1 MISLGYK
8 RTGAGP
14 ERKDK
19 DLELRAISTSVH
31 VTLDYLASGVH
42 LAFPALLELDDAPAA
57 ALITYLNDSARF
69 AMIWQAIELPISTAP
84 SILQHPSM
92 REVRWRA
99 QLRREGETASRSC

>member
-84 SILQHPSM
+84 FDP
-92 REVRWRA
+92 
-99 QLRREGETASRSC
+99 TASIHAGSAL